1 MTIKLYGIHP
11 VLEALK
17 KRPRAVKGITLSRRA
32 GKTIDPILKLA
43 SKTNI
48 DVRYDGPEKIAKIAG
63 SDNHQGV
70 VAETEPYGLTEPDRL
85 VARAGK
91 ENRKAFFL
99 VLDSIQDPQNFGA
112 LIRSAL
118 CSGVQ
123 AVIFPKDRAAR
134 LNGTAA
140 KASAGAIEY
149 MTFCRVTNICAAL
162 DYLKSA
168 GIWVAGTFA
177 DSRDSIYAVDLTMD
191 LALVMGSEEKGIR
204 PRVKKSCDLLLSIP
218 MAGGFDSLNAATAGA
233 VVMFEV
239 MRQRNK
245 TADCR

>member
-1 MTIKLYGIHP
+1 MTVQLYGIHP

-43 SKTNI
+43 SGANI
-48 DVRYDGPEKIAKIAG
+48 DIRYTGPDQITAIAG
-63 SDNHQGV
+63 SENHQGV
-70 VAETEPYGLTEPDRL
+70 AAEAEPYGLTELDLL
-85 VARAGK
+85 VSTVGSK
-91 ENRKAFFL
+91 DRKAFIL

-123 AVIFPKDRAAR
+123 AVVFPKDRSAG
-134 LNGTAA
+134 LNGATA
-140 KASAGAIEY
+140 KASAGAIEH

-162 DYLKSA
+162 DYLKKA
-168 GIWVAGTFA
+168 GVWVAGTFA
-177 DSRDSIYAVDLTMD
+177 DGRDSLYAVDLNID
-191 LALVMGSEEKGIR
+191 LALVMGNEEKGIR
-204 PRVKKSCDLLLSIP
+204 PLVKKNCDFLLSIP
-218 MAGGFDSLNAATAGA
+218 LEGRFDSLNAAMAGA

-239 MRQRNK
+239 MRQRTK
-245 TADCR
+245 QRG